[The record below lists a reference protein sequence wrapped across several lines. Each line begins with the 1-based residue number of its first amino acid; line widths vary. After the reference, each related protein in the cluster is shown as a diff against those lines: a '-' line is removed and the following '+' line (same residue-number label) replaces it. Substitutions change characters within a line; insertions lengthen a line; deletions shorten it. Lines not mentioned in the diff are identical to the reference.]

1 MKLVYGAGARA
12 RAGAGDGMTT
22 DGYVIRLDSLLDL
35 LQTNT
40 DLLLLCSNKLTTHVV
55 YLLTQI
61 SNTHTHSQN
70 GKGHL
75 WQRNCDTTNRQTD
88 GRTDTQSS
96 KLKRPFDFRIVSF
109 ANVQM

>member
-1 MKLVYGAGARA
+1 MKLVYAAGA

-61 SNTHTHSQN
+61 SNTLAHTHTHSEN

-88 GRTDTQSS
+88 GHTIIQV
-96 KLKRPFDFRIVSF
+96 KKAI
-109 ANVQM
+109 